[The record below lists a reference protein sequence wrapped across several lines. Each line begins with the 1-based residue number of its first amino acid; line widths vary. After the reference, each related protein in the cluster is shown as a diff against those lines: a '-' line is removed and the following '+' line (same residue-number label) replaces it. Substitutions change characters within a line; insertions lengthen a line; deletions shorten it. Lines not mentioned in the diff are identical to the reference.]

1 MPHPLNVVYTDQVS
15 FHLMFMLAGLQVWL
29 FLLPQAAVFSDVS
42 PFGNIV
48 TASTSYCPQQIILN
62 HNETT

>member
-1 MPHPLNVVYTDQVS
+1 
-15 FHLMFMLAGLQVWL
+15 MFMLAGLQVRL
-29 FLLPQAAVFSDVS
+29 FPLPQAAVFSDVS